1 MTLNRI
7 PMPSPSY
14 SSRGGA
20 TVRLLVV
27 HTAEGATTI
36 ESLGNWFANPANAV
50 SSHAGADDKANTI
63 GVYVKRADKA
73 WTQGNAN
80 PVAVSIEACG
90 FAHWGTPEWDRHPN
104 MLANIAAWLAEESAA
119 FGVPLVKLTPTQ
131 AQGSGRGVCQHIDLG
146 SWGGGHV
153 DCGPGFPMDRV
164 LAMAG
169 GATSGPPPA
178 AATGWKGR
186 NMIAATSTGKG
197 YWTVT
202 HDGAVN
208 AFGDA
213 QYKGGGFN
221 PDIITGEVVGIA
233 GHGIDGYWLHSSD
246 GGVHAFGSA
255 PYLGRPDRF

>member
-1 MTLNRI
+1 
-7 PMPSPSY
+7 MPSPSY

-20 TVRLLVV
+20 AVRLLVV

-90 FAHWGTPEWDRHPN
+90 FAHWDGATWNRHMP
-104 MLANIAAWLAEESAA
+104 MLANIAAWLAEEAAA
-119 FGVPLVKLTPTQ
+119 FGVPLVKLTPAQ
-131 AQGSGRGVCQHIDLG
+131 AQGSGRGVCQHVDLG
-146 SWGGGHV
+146 SWGGGHT
-153 DCGPGFPMDRV
+153 DCGPGFPMDQV
-164 LAMAG
+164 LLMAG
-169 GATSGPPPA
+169 GNLPA
-178 AATGWKGR
+178 APPTTTDFRGG
-186 NMIAATSTGKG
+186 NMIAATSTGNG
-197 YWTVT
+197 YWCVT

-213 QYKGGGFN
+213 QYKGGAN
-221 PDIITGEVVGIA
+221 SPDILTGEVVGIA
-233 GHGIDGYWLHSSD
+233 GHGVDGYWLHSSD